1 MDSAGKK
8 SILIVEDD
16 ATVIEVYRRKLQRE
30 GYEVN
35 VAEDGLSAMKQ
46 LPQLKPD
53 LVVLDLMMPN
63 FNGADVLK
71 FLRAHKDLKTTKVVI
86 FTNAYMT
93 DLAQEASKAG
103 ADRSL
108 LKSNSTP
115 AQLMD
120 VIRELL
126 EAAPAATAAP
136 PGQPAAV
143 PLAGTNG
150 PAKVDPES
158 TIEARSRRNFLDHAP
173 VTMAEIRE
181 HFTAFARAT
190 EPRSQS
196 LRLQD
201 LHRKIHFLVGV
212 ANVANCHQIT
222 HLASALEALL
232 FELQEPS
239 KNLTPS
245 IVQTIHMAVECFEA
259 LFANAHTL
267 LDHHSIPPTTLLVV
281 DDDVLC
287 NRALVHALGRAQ
299 LKSNSTT
306 DPHAA
311 LKLMQENR
319 YELILLDYYMPGMDG
334 IELYT
339 KLRQLPGYAKTPVIF
354 ITSAADFRQLAQNIL
369 LLGDDDVITKPIFPI
384 ELALKVLTLLMH
396 KQLEVLLP
404 RK

>member
-1 MDSAGKK
+1 MDSAGNK

-16 ATVIEVYRRKLQRE
+16 ATVIEIYRRKLQRE
-30 GYEVN
+30 GYEVK
-35 VAEDGLSAMKQ
+35 VAEDGLSAMRQ

-53 LVVLDLMMPN
+53 LVVLDLMMPH

-71 FLRAHKDLKTTKVVI
+71 FIRAHKDLKTTKVVI

-108 LKSNSTP
+108 LKSSSTP
-115 AQLMD
+115 SQLMG

-126 EAAPAATAAP
+126 ETAPAATASP
-136 PGQPAAV
+136 PGHPAAV
-143 PLAGTNG
+143 PLAGTDG
-150 PAKVDPES
+150 PAKVDLEN
-158 TIEARSRRNFLDHAP
+158 TIEARSRKNFLEHAP
-173 VTMAEIRE
+173 ATMAEIRE
-181 HFTAFARAT
+181 HFAAFARAT
-190 EPRSQS
+190 EPRYQL

-201 LHRKIHFLVGV
+201 FHRKIHFLVGV
-212 ANVANCHQIT
+212 ANVASCHQIA

-239 KNLTPS
+239 KSITPS
-245 IVQTIHMAVECFEA
+245 VIQTIHMAVECFEA

-267 LDHHSIPPTTLLVV
+267 LDHPPIPPATLLVV

-299 LKSNSTT
+299 LKSSSTT
-306 DPHAA
+306 DPYAA
-311 LKLMQENR
+311 LELLQKNR
-319 YELILLDYYMPGMDG
+319 YELILLDYFMPGMDG

-339 KLRQLPGYAKTPVIF
+339 KLRQLPGYANTPVIF
-354 ITSAADFRQLAQNIL
+354 ITSATDFRQLAQNIL
-369 LLGDDDVITKPIFPI
+369 LLGDDDVITKPIFPM

-396 KQLEVLLP
+396 KQLEVPSP